1 MRFARF
7 PAPAMALFLLAACT
21 ADGAG
26 EGSSVPPAASQA
38 CADYGLTPGTPE
50 FARCQTGEAQ
60 RANSATRAVTGT
72 LFRDVTMAPLH

>member
-7 PAPAMALFLLAACT
+7 PAPATVLFLLAACT
-21 ADGAG
+21 ADRAG
-26 EGSSVPPAASQA
+26 EGSAVPPATAQA
-38 CADYGLTPGTPE
+38 CADYGLTPGTPD

-60 RANSATRAVTGT
+60 RATSAQRGVTGT